1 MVTQDVTGRRW
12 ARGSRVFGTSE
23 DVIPTTS
30 GALVLHYTLPG
41 RHQPT
46 VLARSIDAGWSKFM
60 RAGGAP
66 RTGPIAPRATSS
78 GTATGFDPT
87 ATARART
94 APTWETR
101 GTPPTCLAERAA
113 LYVRLKMTRP
123 LGMVFIA
130 YFGEWA

>member
-1 MVTQDVTGRRW
+1 MVAQDVTGRRW

-60 RAGGAP
+60 RVGGAP
-66 RTGPIAPRATSS
+66 RTGPIAAKGDVLWNCNRFRPDSHGACSYSPDLGDTWHTTHLPR
-78 GTATGFDPT
+78 
-87 ATARART
+87 
-94 APTWETR
+94 
-101 GTPPTCLAERAA
+101 
-113 LYVRLKMTRP
+113 
-123 LGMVFIA
+123 
-130 YFGEWA
+130 